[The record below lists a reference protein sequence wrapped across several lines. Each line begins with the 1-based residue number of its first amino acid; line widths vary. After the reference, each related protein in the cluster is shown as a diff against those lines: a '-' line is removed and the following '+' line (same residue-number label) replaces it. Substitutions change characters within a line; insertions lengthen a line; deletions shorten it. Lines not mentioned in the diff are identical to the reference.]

1 MRIRADLKGIQGH
14 WCHFMLQPGANL
26 WFKAHGFELGRVIF
40 EEGAMRT
47 LTEYF
52 SELEPARIAQ
62 RRAQI

>member
-26 WFKAHGFELGRVIF
+26 WFKAHGCDSGHVFF
-40 EEGAMRT
+40 EEGALRT
-47 LTEYF
+47 LTQYF
-52 SELEPARIAQ
+52 SELESVRIAQ